1 MASGETSCPESTPR
15 SSGSSPAPYTLA
27 VGTLPDTMHT
37 RYCTHSDVTRD
48 EPAAERRRC
57 LLKVM
62 LGRSCAL
69 TSLQDLRVAGP
80 YQRVAG
86 MKHELNGE
94 RGEAEVP
101 RGQDHGVKCSQ
112 VGQLKDFIHTT
123 TRCYSTETPGFQDS
137 SGWVPICNFVIS
149 LSFFLFLLKKKKKMR
164 PGWEQRR
171 TLLTLSEAG
180 RQLALSALAE
190 GQPQL
195 KQAANNLLGLSF
207 LG

>member
-101 RGQDHGVKCSQ
+101 RGQDRVPDGAPLVLC
-112 VGQLKDFIHTT
+112 TWPPP
-123 TRCYSTETPGFQDS
+123 RPTP
-137 SGWVPICNFVIS
+137 
-149 LSFFLFLLKKKKKMR
+149 
-164 PGWEQRR
+164 
-171 TLLTLSEAG
+171 
-180 RQLALSALAE
+180 
-190 GQPQL
+190 
-195 KQAANNLLGLSF
+195 QAPSHPAPTGHWRSR
-207 LG
+207 